1 MSALKIHLPTL
12 SRRETPCFGLLAEF
26 ATSDELIRAI
36 ERSRADGYTL
46 MEAYTPFPL
55 HEVAHALGYKNRLPL
70 LVFCGGLLGAVTGF
84 ALQYWTAVH
93 AYPVNVGGRPL
104 NSWPSFIVV
113 TFEMTILFAALTAVL
128 GMLAL
133 NRLPRPHHP
142 VFDVPVFELA
152 SRNRFFLLIIARDER
167 FELDATRA
175 LLEGT
180 DSLSVAEVPNE

>member
-1 MSALKIHLPTL
+1 MSVLGKRA
-12 SRRETPCFGLLAEF
+12 TPCFGLLAEF
-26 ATSDELIRAI
+26 ATSDELLVAI
-36 ERSRADGYTL
+36 ERSRAAGFTQ

-70 LVFCGGLLGAVTGF
+70 LVFCGGLFGAVAGF
-84 ALQYWTAVH
+84 ALQYWTAVL

-113 TFEMTILFAALTAVL
+113 TFETTILCAAVTAVL

-142 VFDVPVFELA
+142 VFDVPIFELA
-152 SRNRFFLLIIARDER
+152 SRNRFFLLLLARDER
-167 FELDATRA
+167 FELGATRA
-175 LLEGT
+175 LLEAT
-180 DSLSVAEVPNE
+180 ASLSVAEVPNE